1 MTHED
6 LVREVTEVSQ
16 REKSNS
22 HRINEIENDIKDLQE
37 SNKAIYQINT
47 NLEKM
52 CMSLAYTNEK
62 LDENTQYIKTVKK
75 EIAEVKAEPTKQN
88 ARWVDTIIQLAV
100 AAIAGGI
107 IGFVLNAISPTIW
120 G

>member
-1 MTHED
+1 MTNEE
-6 LVREVTEVSQ
+6 LVREITEVSQ

-22 HRINEIENDIKDLQE
+22 HRIDEIENDIKD
-37 SNKAIYQINT
+37 SNKAIYQINN

-62 LDENTQYIKTVKK
+62 LDENTQDIKTVKK
-75 EIAEVKAEPTKQN
+75 EIAEVKAEPNRQK
-88 ARWVDTIIQLAV
+88 ARWVDTIIQLAI

>member
-1 MTHED
+1 MTNEE
-6 LVREVTEVSQ
+6 LVREITEVSQ

-22 HRINEIENDIKDLQE
+22 HRIDEIENDIKDLQE

-62 LDENTQYIKTVKK
+62 LDENTQDIKTVKK
-75 EIAEVKAEPTKQN
+75 EIAEVKAEPNRQK
-88 ARWVDTIIQLAV
+88 ARWIDTIIQLAI

>member
-1 MTHED
+1 MTNEE
-6 LVREVTEVSQ
+6 LVREITEVSQ

-22 HRINEIENDIKDLQE
+22 HRIDEIENDIKDLQE

-62 LDENTQYIKTVKK
+62 LDENTQDIKTVKK
-75 EIAEVKAEPTKQN
+75 EIAEVKSEPARQK
-88 ARWVDTIIQLAV
+88 ARWVDTVIQLAI
-100 AAIAGGI
+100 ATIAGGI

>member
-1 MTHED
+1 MTNEE
-6 LVREVTEVSQ
+6 LVREITEVSQ

-22 HRINEIENDIKDLQE
+22 HRIDEIENDIKDLQE

-62 LDENTQYIKTVKK
+62 FD
-75 EIAEVKAEPTKQN
+75 
-88 ARWVDTIIQLAV
+88 
-100 AAIAGGI
+100 
-107 IGFVLNAISPTIW
+107 
-120 G
+120 